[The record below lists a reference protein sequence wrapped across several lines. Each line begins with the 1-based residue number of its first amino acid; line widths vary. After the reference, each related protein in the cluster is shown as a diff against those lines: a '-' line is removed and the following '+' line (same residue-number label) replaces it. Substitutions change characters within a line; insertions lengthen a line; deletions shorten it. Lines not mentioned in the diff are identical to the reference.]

1 MAAVGVVWI
10 GFVLVV
16 KKSVSAALLLILV
29 IACISLIGVG
39 QDLLLYKEMVKNT
52 PLNGLNVR
60 FFVFTP
66 FLWYLFLAVIVREII
81 KLQPQWILGVKA
93 VLGVQ
98 IVLLSFGF
106 INKDFYGSIY
116 SENIFSN
123 NIMKFQPE
131 EQVDWEDYFL
141 ENEKAAIF
149 DIIPLNERVACINFV
164 PERLQY
170 LGYKTVGAYQFF
182 IPLESKKEFN
192 ELMPYLNLK
201 KLTAWGSKS
210 FLEIQNNSK
219 SEQLDWKKLA
229 VNYGINYILS
239 SRELNQIYLT
249 QIYCY
254 SGIYIYQLKISK

>member
-1 MAAVGVVWI
+1 
-10 GFVLVV
+10 
-16 KKSVSAALLLILV
+16 
-29 IACISLIGVG
+29 
-39 QDLLLYKEMVKNT
+39 
-52 PLNGLNVR
+52 
-60 FFVFTP
+60 
-66 FLWYLFLAVIVREII
+66 LWYLFLAVIVREII